1 VAVNAIGIDIG
12 GTKVL
17 GGVVTGTGEILAT
30 ARRDTP
36 REGGRALTEAIAN
49 VATELAQ
56 QYPVDSIGVS
66 AAGFISSDR
75 QTMLAT
81 PNISNWNGVNLVAEL
96 TEILHKKIVLENDAN
111 AAAWGEFKF
120 GAGRGRN
127 DLMML
132 TLGTGV
138 GGGLILDGSVFRGA
152 FGIGAELGHIRLVP
166 DGQLCGCGIR
176 GCLEQYASGSA
187 LMRHAREAIDASPL
201 LARNLLDRGDG
212 TIEGLR
218 GNHITEAAREGDPV
232 AIAAFNTMATYL
244 GAGIASLCAVIDPS
258 CVVLGGGVI
267 DAGELFL
274 GPTRDAA
281 LRLIPFSGK
290 HPYPEIV
297 SAVLGNHAG
306 LVGVADL
313 SRI

>member
-1 VAVNAIGIDIG
+1 MAVNAIGIDIG

-17 GGVVTGTGEILAT
+17 GGVVTGAGEILAT

-49 VATELAQ
+49 VANELAQ

-138 GGGLILDGSVFRGA
+138 GGGLILGGSVFRGA

-187 LMRHAREAIDASPL
+187 LLRHAREAIDASPL

-218 GNHITEAAREGDPV
+218 GNHITEAARDGDPV

-297 SAVLGNHAG
+297 AAVLGNHAG

>member
-49 VATELAQ
+49 VANELAQ

-138 GGGLILDGSVFRGA
+138 GGGLILGGSVFRGA

-176 GCLEQYASGSA
+176 GCLEQYASGLA
-187 LMRHAREAIDASPL
+187 LLRHAREAIDASPL

-218 GNHITEAAREGDPV
+218 GNHITEAARDSDPV

-297 SAVLGNHAG
+297 AAVLGNHAG

>member
-96 TEILHKKIVLENDAN
+96 TEILAKKIALENDAN

-152 FGIGAELGHIRLVP
+152 FGIGAELGHIRIVP
-166 DGQLCGCGIR
+166 EGHLCGCGIR

-187 LMRHAREAIDASPL
+187 LIRHAREAIDASPL

-218 GNHITEAAREGDPV
+218 GNHITEAARDGDPV

-297 SAVLGNHAG
+297 AAELGNHAG

>member
-1 VAVNAIGIDIG
+1 MAVNAIGIDIG

-17 GGVVTGTGEILAT
+17 GGVVTSSGEILAT

-49 VATELAQ
+49 VATELVQ

-75 QTMLAT
+75 QTLLAT

-96 TEILHKKIVLENDAN
+96 TEILHKQIVLENDAN

-166 DGQLCGCGIR
+166 EGQLCGCGIR

-218 GNHITEAAREGDPV
+218 GSDITDAARDGDPV

-297 SAVLGNHAG
+297 AAELGNHAG

>member
-1 VAVNAIGIDIG
+1 MSVNAIGIDIG

-49 VATELAQ
+49 VANELAQ

-138 GGGLILDGSVFRGA
+138 GGGLILGGSVFRGA

-176 GCLEQYASGSA
+176 GCLEQYASGLA
-187 LMRHAREAIDASPL
+187 LLRHAREAIDASPL

-297 SAVLGNHAG
+297 AAVLGNHAG

>member
-1 VAVNAIGIDIG
+1 MAVNAIGIDIG

-49 VATELAQ
+49 VANELAQ

-138 GGGLILDGSVFRGA
+138 GGGLILGGSVFRGA

-176 GCLEQYASGSA
+176 GCLEQYASGLA
-187 LMRHAREAIDASPL
+187 LLRHAREAIDASPL

-218 GNHITEAAREGDPV
+218 GNHITEAARDGDPV

-297 SAVLGNHAG
+297 AAVLGNHAG

>member
-1 VAVNAIGIDIG
+1 MTNTIGIDVG

-17 GGVVTGTGEILAT
+17 GGVVTESGEILAT
-30 ARRDTP
+30 TRRETP
-36 REGGRALTEAIAN
+36 REGGRALTQVIAEVAI
-49 VATELAQ
+49 ELMEL
-56 QYPVDSIGVS
+56 YPVSSIGVS

-75 QTMLAT
+75 ETVLAT
-81 PNISNWNGVNLVAEL
+81 PNIAAWNGVNLDKEL
-96 TEILHKKIVLENDAN
+96 TLAIGKPIVLENDAN

-138 GGGLILDGSVFRGA
+138 GGGLILDGRLFRGA
-152 FGIGAELGHIRLVP
+152 FGIGAELGHLRLVP
-166 DGQLCGCGIR
+166 DGFLCGCGIR
-176 GCLEQYASGSA
+176 GCLEQYATGGA
-187 LMRHAREAIDASPL
+187 LLRNAREAINASPE
-201 LARNLLDRGDG
+201 LARNLLARGDG
-212 TIEGLR
+212 TIEGLQ
-218 GNHITEAAREGDPV
+218 GAHITAAARDGDAV
-232 AIAAFNTMATYL
+232 ALAAFNTLAQYL

-258 CVVLGGGVI
+258 CVVLGGGI
-267 DAGELFL
+267 IEAGEIFL
-274 GPTRDAA
+274 APTREAA
-281 LRLIPFSGK
+281 IRLIPFSGK

-297 SAVLGNHAG
+297 NAELGNSAG